1 MFIMSSLPAA
11 PPVAAGTAELD
22 AAQIAHLKERALFV
36 RLETVRLIGI
46 AKVGHYAS
54 AFSAAEIF
62 ATLYYDT
69 MRLRRGA
76 PKWPDRDRFLMGKGH
91 AAVGLFPILA

>member
-1 MFIMSSLPAA
+1 MNASVPAVRPAA
-11 PPVAAGTAELD
+11 STGEPS
-22 AAQIAHLKERALFV
+22 AAQIARLKERALFV

-69 MRLRRGA
+69 CGCGVASRGGRTA
-76 PKWPDRDRFLMGKGH
+76 TGS
-91 AAVGLFPILA
+91 

>member
-1 MFIMSSLPAA
+1 MPATNLA
-11 PPVAAGTAELD
+11 TAATGALD
-22 AAQIAHLKERALFV
+22 AAQIARLNERALFV

-62 ATLYYDT
+62 AT
-69 MRLRRGA
+69 RLR
-76 PKWPDRDRFLMGKGH
+76 
-91 AAVGLFPILA
+91 AVST